1 MLHAFYFLAVG
12 ELSRVKQTTHH
23 HRRYIMS
30 SSSSSSPSM
39 ATASSSV
46 PSSEKT
52 VSDPAAVVELILGH
66 TFEFGTSRIYSGRV
80 QEM

>member
-1 MLHAFYFLAVG
+1 
-12 ELSRVKQTTHH
+12 
-23 HRRYIMS
+23 
-30 SSSSSSPSM
+30 M

-66 TFEFGTSRIYSGRV
+66 TFVWDIEDLLRSRARDVAFGVYSGRCRACSGSRRGPEAGRGV
-80 QEM
+80 GCL